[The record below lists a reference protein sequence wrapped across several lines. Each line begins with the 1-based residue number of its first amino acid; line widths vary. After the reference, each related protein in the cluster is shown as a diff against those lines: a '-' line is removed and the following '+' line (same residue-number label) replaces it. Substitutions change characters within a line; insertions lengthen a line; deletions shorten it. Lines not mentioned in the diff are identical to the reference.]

1 MSIGTIV
8 GVIAGL
14 VLLKAAV
21 HHRHRHHAWGGA
33 GCSGRAGWG
42 GGPPWAR
49 HGHGHGHSHH
59 RGRGPGAWMWG
70 ALGHLDLSPA
80 QEKVVRTEAKAL
92 ADKARALK
100 DEGARSRAD
109 MARAVA
115 GEEFEEG
122 ALASMFIRHDDV
134 MRGLREDLAGALG
147 RIHTVLDP
155 AQRERLAEL
164 LERGRR
170 GPLGGGPYRV

>member
-1 MSIGTIV
+1 MSIGTII
-8 GVIAGL
+8 GVIGGL

-21 HHRHRHHAWGGA
+21 HHHHRHHAWGGCA
-33 GCSGRAGWG
+33 GRGGCG
-42 GGPPWAR
+42 GGPRWAR
-49 HGHGHGHSHH
+49 HGHHRHGPGHHQ
-59 RGRGPGAWMWG
+59 RGRGPGAWMWS

-80 QEKVVRTEAKAL
+80 QEKLVRTEARAL
-92 ADKARALK
+92 ADKARGLK

-134 MRGLREDLAGALG
+134 MRELREDLAGALG

-155 AQRERLAEL
+155 AQRQRLAEL